1 MAILF
6 TISLIG
12 NLLLAYLEECEE
24 FCTSVTRVTV
34 CQNCDMNLRSSQSFS
49 VKVVNPFPGRPICLK
64 SPPVGRNGILKSEL
78 GGYPR
83 ENEKNS

>member
-34 CQNCDMNLRSSQSFS
+34 CQNCDMNLRSSQSFT
-49 VKVVNPFPGRPICLK
+49 VKVVNLFPGRPICLK
-64 SPPVGRNGILKSEL
+64 SPPVPWL
-78 GGYPR
+78 G
-83 ENEKNS
+83 